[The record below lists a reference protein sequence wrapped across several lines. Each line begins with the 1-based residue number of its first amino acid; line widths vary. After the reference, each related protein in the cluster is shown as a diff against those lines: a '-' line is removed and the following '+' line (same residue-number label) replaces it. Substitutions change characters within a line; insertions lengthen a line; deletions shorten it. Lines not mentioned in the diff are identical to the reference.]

1 MSTCFIDWVKHC
13 ERSVL
18 VSLGSKNKSAH
29 VSESIGRV
37 REVRRC
43 RRRLTRAEG
52 YLSSGRLSHCLA
64 VIPGNDE
71 KERDDSRD
79 WSSDVASDL
88 SMAVKTHVGVCE
100 ESQDVNPA
108 PSNHRKKDRSVKFN
122 LPLQINSANTLLF
135 FFTTSP
141 GRDGHKRLA

>member
-1 MSTCFIDWVKHC
+1 MIPTTGRCPEPSVVPSMSTCFIDWVKHC

-18 VSLGSKNKSAH
+18 VSLGSKNKRAD
-29 VSESIGRV
+29 VSEGIGRV
-37 REVRRC
+37 REVRRS

-79 WSSDVASDL
+79 WSSDVASEL
-88 SMAVKTHVGVCE
+88 SMAEKTHVGVCE
-100 ESQDVNPA
+100 DSQDVNPA
-108 PSNHRKKDRSVKFN
+108 PSNHREGGQER
-122 LPLQINSANTLLF
+122 
-135 FFTTSP
+135 
-141 GRDGHKRLA
+141 